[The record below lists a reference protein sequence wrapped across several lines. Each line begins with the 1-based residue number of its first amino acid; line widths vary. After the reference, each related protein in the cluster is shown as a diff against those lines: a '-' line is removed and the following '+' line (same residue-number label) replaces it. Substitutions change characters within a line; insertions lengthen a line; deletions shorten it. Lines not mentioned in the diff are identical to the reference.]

1 MHARHLPDPEASGR
15 FARRRSHPSKVAS
28 AFHSQ
33 SRNLATPNLPTDQE
47 LRLPQKSRA
56 PPPSAKMPTEF
67 FEIRRLLVVDLIHFS
82 SNGSIWELTSS
93 FGFRFRRPP
102 IFPSAHP
109 RTMRRP
115 IPTHPINPLFSRSK
129 HAYVRP
135 CAPDNSKCSQWS
147 CVSAP
152 LP

>member
-67 FEIRRLLVVDLIHFS
+67 FEIRRLFAVDFTTFS
-82 SNGSIWELTSS
+82 SNVSHGELAKPV
-93 FGFRFRRPP
+93 GFPLRPP
-102 IFPSAHP
+102 LHL
-109 RTMRRP
+109 R
-115 IPTHPINPLFSRSK
+115 H
-129 HAYVRP
+129 
-135 CAPDNSKCSQWS
+135 
-147 CVSAP
+147 
-152 LP
+152 